1 LTSIDAQMRI
11 KNWPEFQHYQ
21 KRSPIWIKLYRRLLD
36 DPKFHELSG
45 DAAKV
50 LIQLWLLASEDPKL
64 EGNLPAID
72 VIAFRLRVASNFL
85 ASCIRELNHWIIF
98 DDSELLASCYQVASS
113 EKEKEKEKEKE
124 TYGEDARTRAPKQK
138 RKTILDSSWIPN
150 QTHAD
155 LARQLGLVLEDL
167 VTEFRDY
174 EAAHRRIMADWDA
187 AFRTWLRK
195 SAEFRKNRA
204 PQKLLPQEQTQIMLE
219 EWLEE
224 ENGKC
229 INSEVLTANIGG
241 VPGTVE
247 TYKTD
252 SIGVEGTLVRCK

>member
-1 LTSIDAQMRI
+1 MRI

-45 DAAKV
+45 DAVKV

-72 VIAFRLRVASNFL
+72 VIAFRLRVASKLL

-98 DDSELLASCYQVASS
+98 DASELLASCYQVASS

-124 TYGEDARTRAPKQK
+124 TYGKDARARAPKPK

-155 LARQLGLVLEDL
+155 LARQYGLDLEET

-174 EAAHRRIMADWDA
+174 ESAHRRTMADWDA
-187 AFRTWLRK
+187 SFRTWIRK
-195 SAEFRKNRA
+195 ASEFKGKKSNKDIHEELSDWARRAEYETDRNTEMLFDNSRMLPGAVFPKYKGKNNNR
-204 PQKLLPQEQTQIMLE
+204 
-219 EWLEE
+219 
-224 ENGKC
+224 
-229 INSEVLTANIGG
+229 
-241 VPGTVE
+241 
-247 TYKTD
+247 
-252 SIGVEGTLVRCK
+252 